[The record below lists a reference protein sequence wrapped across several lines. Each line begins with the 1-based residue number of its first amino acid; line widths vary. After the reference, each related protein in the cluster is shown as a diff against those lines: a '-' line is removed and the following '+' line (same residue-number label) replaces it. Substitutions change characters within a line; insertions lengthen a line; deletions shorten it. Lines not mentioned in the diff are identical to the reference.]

1 MQQEVM
7 EIQRILQGNPLLY
20 QVMKIA
26 SETDVSKVQQI
37 ALRLSKGELKG
48 MRTEH
53 IQIFQCFRENPPKPG
68 KIMKKEQYFNET
80 GLLQSEIV
88 LDSGNHLIDGY
99 TSYLLAL
106 KHGLEYVPIRY
117 RKRQIVKAY
126 HRQGGKIYMWELP
139 GLLVDRVSPGERLI
153 VETSRG
159 LRTVRVA
166 LVEDCIDQEPGTY
179 KKAVR
184 KRKRGSYR
192 MNYEVIRQVEMKNGD
207 SAPLVEYPYDGRA
220 TGN

>member
-117 RKRQIVKAY
+117 GKRQIVKAY

-159 LRTVRVA
+159 LRTVRVSRI
-166 LVEDCIDQEPGTY
+166 EDCVDQEPGTY
-179 KKAVR
+179 KKVIR
-184 KRKRGSYR
+184 KRKRGDI
-192 MNYEVIRQVEMKNGD
+192 E
-207 SAPLVEYPYDGRA
+207 
-220 TGN
+220 

>member
-1 MQQEVM
+1 MQREVM

-26 SETDVSKVQQI
+26 SETEVSKIQQI

-48 MRTEH
+48 MRTDH

-68 KIMKKEQYFNET
+68 KMTKKEQYFNET

-99 TSYLLAL
+99 TSYLLAV
-106 KHGLEYVPIRY
+106 KNGLEYVPIRY
-117 RKRQIVKAY
+117 GKRQIVKAY

-139 GLLVDRVSPGERLI
+139 GALIDRVAPGEKLI
-153 VETSRG
+153 VRTIRG
-159 LRTVRVA
+159 IRTVTVA
-166 LVEDCIDQEPGTY
+166 AVEEYNPEQQIEPLRRAIR
-179 KKAVR
+179 KKKGA
-184 KRKRGSYR
+184 
-192 MNYEVIRQVEMKNGD
+192 
-207 SAPLVEYPYDGRA
+207 AA
-220 TGN
+220 